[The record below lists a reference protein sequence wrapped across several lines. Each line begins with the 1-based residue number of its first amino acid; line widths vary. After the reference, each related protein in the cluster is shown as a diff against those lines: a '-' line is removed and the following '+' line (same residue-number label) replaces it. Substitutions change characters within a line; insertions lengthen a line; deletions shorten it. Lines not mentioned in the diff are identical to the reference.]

1 MLPRPA
7 SHPNLIQRIK
17 LTPENRKPFGIREK
31 CGLATLE
38 DYMLHSKPVAEGSQG
53 NVEPTLDL
61 AGLQTD
67 P

>member
-1 MLPRPA
+1 VLPIPA

-17 LTPENRKPFGIREK
+17 LTPENRKPFRIREK

-38 DYMLHSKPVAEGSQG
+38 DYMLYSKPFAERAQG
-53 NVEPTLDL
+53 KVELTLDL